1 VLLTRLELFL
11 RRTKLVLMDVARLAG
26 YSRQHFLRLRIGEG
40 DATRG
45 GILAV
50 TGACRKLS
58 HERVTP
64 SVLFE
69 RAEEFLKG
77 PGQRLSR
84 AHLADRRALEAL
96 LSAPVTAEFPDEVTA
111 TGVASETAVRLLLK
125 AGKKRLDTH
134 PAGAATIYYAAAKM
148 GTILPATVPELA
160 ASLQAQALKG
170 RANALRML
178 GQYDDALAS
187 LAMAAKLFV
196 AARYCT
202 AEAGQVEYT
211 RAAVLF
217 KMELWDDALVATRAA
232 RKRFLQSKDARR
244 TAHAELLEAN
254 ILFEQGDWNAAR
266 ATWLRLRKPLTAL
279 KDKDALARVW
289 LNLGVCETRREQ
301 PDEARRWLNQASAAF
316 RALENDAELARTR
329 WNMATYLATF
339 KSPTRALRALRHAQ
353 RSFLALG
360 MWVDAGCVGLDMTEV
375 MLDLRTPD
383 AVLTAHAREI
393 VSTFIKAG
401 LGVSAAHALDQL
413 RQIARSADRR
423 RVVRT
428 VRTALRDAEAN
439 CSEVAIAALGE
450 AGADVRP
457 PDTGNA

>member
-1 VLLTRLELFL
+1 
-11 RRTKLVLMDVARLAG
+11 M
-26 YSRQHFLRLRIGEG
+26 GEG

-64 SVLFE
+64 SILFE

-84 AHLADRRALEAL
+84 AHAADRRVLDAILTDPINADF
-96 LSAPVTAEFPDEVTA
+96 AADVAA
-111 TGVASETAVRLLLK
+111 TGVASETAVRHLLQ
-125 AGKKRLDTH
+125 AGKKRLDTF
-134 PAGAATIYYAAAKM
+134 PAGAAIIYYAAARM
-148 GTILPATVPELA
+148 GTTLPATAPELA

-178 GQYDDALAS
+178 GQYDDALTL
-187 LAMAAKLFV
+187 LAMAAKLFG
-196 AARYCT
+196 AARYC
-202 AEAGQVEYT
+202 AQEAGQVEYT

-217 KMELWDDALVATRAA
+217 KTELWDDALMATRAA
-232 RKRFLQSKDARR
+232 RKRFAQSKDARR
-244 TAHAELLEAN
+244 MAHAELLEAN
-254 ILFEQGDWNAAR
+254 ILFEQGDWNSAR
-266 ATWLRLRKPLTAL
+266 TTWLRLRKPLAAL
-279 KDKDALARVW
+279 KDKDGLARVW
-289 LNLGVCETRREQ
+289 LNLGVCEIRRNQ
-301 PDEARRWLNQASAAF
+301 PEDARRWLNEASAAF
-316 RALENDAELARTR
+316 RALGNEAELARTR

-339 KSPTRALRALRHAQ
+339 KSPARALRALRHAE
-353 RSFLALG
+353 RSFHALG
-360 MWVDAGCVGLDMTEV
+360 MWVDAGCVGLDITDV
-375 MLDLRTPD
+375 MIELRTPD
-383 AVLTAHAREI
+383 DVLTAHAGN
-393 VSTFIKAG
+393 VASTFIRAG

-413 RQIARSADRR
+413 RQIARNADRR

-450 AGADVRP
+450 AGADSGPSEHDAV
-457 PDTGNA
+457 